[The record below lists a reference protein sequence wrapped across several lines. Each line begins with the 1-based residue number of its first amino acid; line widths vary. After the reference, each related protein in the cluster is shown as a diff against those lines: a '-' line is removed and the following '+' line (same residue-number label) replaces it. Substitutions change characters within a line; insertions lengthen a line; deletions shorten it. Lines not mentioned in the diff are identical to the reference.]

1 MATAKQVTQGN
12 EFKSKTHTVTL
23 PNGQRLTRTVNLAK
37 QSVFSVG
44 EFSKIT
50 TALGKAYNS
59 SAVEHLKL
67 KGITVLVQGSNYKFA
82 PNHANKALCLIWE
95 KVPATGTYAVKKGFE
110 SAVKTVLGVRTLK
123 TEYTLTELKRFS
135 DGGILDQMFTKVAA
149 KPKLQLPRINRY
161 SGEIKGKNLVYGCAS
176 LPLDW
181 FRTPN
186 GGSRTI
192 KSMVLSSGV
201 SITAA
206 NMNAIEAYMKENK
219 I

>member
-12 EFKSKTHTVTL
+12 EFKSKTNTVTL
-23 PNGQRLTRTVNLAK
+23 PNGQKLTRTVNLAK
-37 QSVFSVG
+37 QSVFTTG

-59 SAVEHLKL
+59 SAVSHLRE
-67 KGITVLVQGSNYKFA
+67 KGITVLESLGNYKFA
-82 PNHANKALCLIWE
+82 PNHANKVLCLIWE
-95 KVPATGTYAVKKGFE
+95 KAPATSGYTVKKGYE
-110 SAVKTVLGVRTLK
+110 SAVKTILGTRTLK
-123 TEYTLTELKRFS
+123 AEYKLTELKKFS
-135 DGGILDQMFTKVAA
+135 DGGILGQMFTKVIA
-149 KPKLQLPRINRY
+149 KPKLQLPRINNY
-161 SGEIKGKNLVYGCAS
+161 AGSIVGKNLVYGCAS
-176 LPLDW
+176 MPLDW

-186 GGSRTI
+186 GGTRTI

-201 SITAA
+201 SISAA